1 MKVHLK
7 SVQSKYIYSTDFCPH
22 LGTHMCKTSNPTKNA
37 GGSEQS
43 QAKNKLYEA
52 CCSYGGRQNTTKHS
66 DRQKTFRQKTFKQKR
81 FRQKTF
87 RQKTFRHSDR
97 QSGDYGR
104 GQPLLT
110 NTLWWV
116 FPCRVDGWP
125 VVGVKKATPPQEI
138 ITSVLLAAKIAL
150 TQAEGF
156 KEKFVQR
163 TFHRSWEGGRSMSA
177 WKEQGLDWLPSKQDI
192 PKDLGEEISK
202 PALLNLETALNRI
215 HNYMQRFAVGLQ
227 LIVEDRAKYKTKNKN
242 FLTEFNEAQY
252 KLKEVLC
259 ELKEGILGRGLKVGV
274 NVDRSIISWEIRKD
288 AAKEPA
294 YRNLRD
300 WYIYR
305 DYMNGLEYVIHA
317 FDHLKKHHQ

>member
-66 DRQKTFRQKTFKQKR
+66 D
-81 FRQKTF
+81 RQKTF

-163 TFHRSWEGGRSMSA
+163 S
-177 WKEQGLDWLPSKQDI
+177 
-192 PKDLGEEISK
+192 
-202 PALLNLETALNRI
+202 
-215 HNYMQRFAVGLQ
+215 
-227 LIVEDRAKYKTKNKN
+227 
-242 FLTEFNEAQY
+242 
-252 KLKEVLC
+252 
-259 ELKEGILGRGLKVGV
+259 
-274 NVDRSIISWEIRKD
+274 
-288 AAKEPA
+288 
-294 YRNLRD
+294 
-300 WYIYR
+300 
-305 DYMNGLEYVIHA
+305 
-317 FDHLKKHHQ
+317 